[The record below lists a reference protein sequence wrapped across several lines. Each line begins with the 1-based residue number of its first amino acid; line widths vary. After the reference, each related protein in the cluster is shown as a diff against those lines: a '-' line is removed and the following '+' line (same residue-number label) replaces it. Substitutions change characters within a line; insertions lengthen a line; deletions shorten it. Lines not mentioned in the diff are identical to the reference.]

1 MTALDIAANL
11 VPGAAGAAGAPLGGV
26 RAGRLGAATRW
37 ARAAR
42 GARPARGAAR
52 PVRGAARSG
61 GGPSFALQANALQ
74 ALCRQVFAFR
84 LVMIALGAPLALGRT
99 APGGPT
105 YLVGAAV
112 LVTFMLS
119 YALFR
124 DWERFGPLLLRH
136 RWLLVPDMAFSGLL
150 LVTATPE
157 SPLGL
162 VAVCTPLLA
171 GLVYGWRGSALYA
184 AVQAVAVAALAQGPV
199 LPALCLLAGAAG
211 VCLRDLL
218 FRFGAAGRDLTETRA
233 RLAAAEA
240 VRAEREHLAREMHD
254 SVAKTLY
261 GLALTA
267 DALARTTD
275 PAAVRRQADLLA
287 DAARR
292 AAAESRELLSDL
304 RRDADARTAGPG
316 AAPGAPIVSA
326 LRTLLRSATE
336 AGTGELRV
344 TGVTPAVPPPVAR
357 HLVSVASE
365 ALENV
370 RRHADAAR
378 VVVELATGGAELTLT
393 VTDDGRGLPGGGA
406 DLTALRGEGH
416 FGLLGMA
423 ERATAIGARLRLGPV
438 PDGPGTRVRLTL
450 PLAALTPEGRP

>member
-1 MTALDIAANL
+1 
-11 VPGAAGAAGAPLGGV
+11 
-26 RAGRLGAATRW
+26 
-37 ARAAR
+37 
-42 GARPARGAAR
+42 
-52 PVRGAARSG
+52 
-61 GGPSFALQANALQ
+61 
-74 ALCRQVFAFR
+74 
-84 LVMIALGAPLALGRT
+84 MITLGAPPALGG
-99 APGGPT
+99 AAAGGPT

-112 LVTFMLS
+112 LVTFLLS

-136 RWLLVPDMAFSGLL
+136 RRLLVADMAFSGLL
-150 LVTATPE
+150 LVTAPPE
-157 SPLGL
+157 SLFGPA
-162 VAVCTPLLA
+162 AVCTPLLA
-171 GLVYGWRGSALYA
+171 GLVYGWRGSAVYA
-184 AVQAVAVAALAQGPV
+184 AVQAVAVAALTQGPT

-218 FRFGAAGRDLTETRA
+218 FRFGAAGRALTETRA
-233 RLAAAEA
+233 RLAAADA
-240 VRAEREHLAREMHD
+240 ARAEREHLAREMHD

-261 GLALTA
+261 GLALAA

-275 PAAVRRQADLLA
+275 PAAVRRQADVLA
-287 DAARR
+287 AAARR
-292 AAAESRELLSDL
+292 AAAESRELLTDL
-304 RRDADARTAGPG
+304 RRDADAPGEAGATG
-316 AAPGAPIVSA
+316 VPIVSA

-336 AGTGELRV
+336 AGQGELKV
-344 TGVTPAVPPPVAR
+344 TGVTPAVPSPVAR

-393 VTDDGRGLPGGGA
+393 VTDDGRGLPGGGEA
-406 DLTALRGEGH
+406 DLAALRGEGH

-423 ERATAIGARLRLGPV
+423 ERAAAIGARLRLGPD

-450 PLAALTPEGRP
+450 PLTALAAPTPEGRP